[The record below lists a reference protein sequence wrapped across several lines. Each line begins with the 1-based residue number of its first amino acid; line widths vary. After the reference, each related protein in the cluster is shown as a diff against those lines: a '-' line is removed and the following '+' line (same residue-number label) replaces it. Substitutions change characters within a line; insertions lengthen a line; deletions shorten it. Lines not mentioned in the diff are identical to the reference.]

1 MPEHW
6 DVVVVGG
13 GPAGSASAAA
23 ARRADP
29 SARVLVLDRA
39 GFPRDKVCGDGIA
52 PEALDVLA
60 GLGIDPGALTEGY
73 AEVSRLRLR
82 SPGGADALGTMHRP
96 ARVVPRAV
104 LDARLLTAAL
114 ASGAEF
120 RRHVVRR
127 LEVRKDAVEVD
138 GVLTAGVVVGAD
150 GAESVVRRALG
161 TARNRPHQL
170 AIAVRGYAPVPAGLE
185 DVQLI
190 TTSGQRWPAYAW
202 SFPLGN
208 GRANVGYG
216 ELVSGGVSRA
226 DLLAGLELLL
236 PGVAATELTA
246 HRLPLSTGRP
256 RQPDGRVLLTGDAA
270 SLVNPLTGEG
280 IFYAVLSGSLAG
292 AAAVRGATAGSEYRA
307 ALRRCLGRHLR
318 HSSTASWASRWP
330 RAMDAVF
337 RAAADSPPVFDDV
350 VALGLADGRLTA
362 RTLTAAARH
371 LRGTLAPAA
380 VPPGAASESPRRH
393 RCSGH

>member
-1 MPEHW
+1 MESSGLEHW

-13 GPAGSASAAA
+13 GPAGATCATA

-39 GFPRDKVCGDGIA
+39 DFPRDKVCGDGIA

-60 GLGIDPGALTEGY
+60 DLGLDPEPLTDGY
-73 AEVSRLRLR
+73 ASVPRLRLR
-82 SPGGADALGTMHRP
+82 SPGGTTVERTMHRP

-104 LDARLLTAAL
+104 LDARLLDAAL
-114 ASGAEF
+114 TSGAQF

-127 LEVRKDAVEVD
+127 LAVQPTHVAID

-161 TARNRPHQL
+161 IAPNRPSRL
-170 AIAVRGYAPVPAGLE
+170 AIAIRGYAPVPPGLE

-190 TTSGQRWPAYAW
+190 ATTEQRWPAYAW
-202 SFPLGN
+202 SFPLGD

-216 ELVSGGVSRA
+216 ELVSGGVNREG
-226 DLLAGLELLL
+226 LLAGLDRLL
-236 PGVAATELTA
+236 PGVDAVELKA

-256 RQPDGRVLLTGDAA
+256 RQPDGRVLLAGDAA
-270 SLVNPLTGEG
+270 SLINPLTGEG
-280 IFYAVLSGSLAG
+280 IFYAVLSGALAG
-292 AAAVRGATAGSEYRA
+292 AAAVHGSAAGTAYRT
-307 ALRRCLGRHLR
+307 ALRRRLGRHLV

-330 RAMDAVF
+330 RVMDAVF
-337 RAAADSPPVFDDV
+337 RAAADDQRVFDDV

-362 RTLTAAARH
+362 RTLTAAARR
-371 LRGTLAPAA
+371 LP
-380 VPPGAASESPRRH
+380 
-393 RCSGH
+393 